1 MGIAAFLTAQ
11 SILMAVE
18 PQTLDILA
26 SKEDNKSERFETSL
40 LMQSRLTYDK
50 TEGEPSQTDV
60 GIRRIELGVI
70 ANVNEWISGNFLYIF
85 EDIGKEG
92 EINLLEEA
100 YIRIGNKEETP
111 LYFQIGKMLLPF
123 GKFDYFTARE
133 PYTIDFA
140 ETIKNA
146 VLIGYDQNGVTIK
159 AYAFMDENDLGKD
172 EPDYFGATLAY
183 ERSLREVALSAQ
195 LSYMSDITKAGGF
208 GDALSGVEDPVD
220 KTAAYGIA
228 LTAEA
233 GQLGVI
239 AEYIAATDEILGVNT
254 QAAIL
259 NLEAAYTFPFATAA
273 LSYIKTREAEF
284 TGLPENVTS
293 FTLSKEIFKYTTLA
307 LEYAIIEGYD
317 GVKQDSAVLQIAF
330 NL

>member
-1 MGIAAFLTAQ
+1 MKFRIGIAAFLAAQ
-11 SILMAVE
+11 SILMAAE

-26 SKEDNKSERFETSL
+26 SKEKSKSERFETSL

-60 GIRRIELGVI
+60 GIRRIELGLT

-100 YIRIGNKEETP
+100 YIRIGNSEETP

-146 VLIGYDQNGVTIK
+146 VLIGYDQNGVNLN
-159 AYAFMDENDLGKD
+159 AYVFMDENDQGKD
-172 EPDYFGATLAY
+172 EPDYFGASLAY

-233 GQLGVI
+233 GQLGLI
-239 AEYIAATDEILGVNT
+239 TEYIAATDEILGVNT

-284 TGLPENVTS
+284 AALREMRDVSHSQKRSSNIRHLRLSMRLLKGMTGWNR
-293 FTLSKEIFKYTTLA
+293 TLSYCR
-307 LEYAIIEGYD
+307 
-317 GVKQDSAVLQIAF
+317 
-330 NL
+330 